1 MVVLDTPGDVHSLQI
16 PPHYRD
22 QIRRGSETAR
32 PEGRGLGRCGT
43 TYQQG
48 VHLVYQRPVLL
59 PYLVFLMCPTN
70 DTSAPLEE
78 SRKWGTYYIV
88 NLLFK
93 TYFKLNAITL
103 SKNILRALHATTGDM
118 PALKDF
124 PKSHIVTFKY
134 YVGVI
139 SFLEE
144 DYTKAEENLTAAF
157 YLCHRDAIRNQE
169 LILTYLIPTHL
180 LTTHTLP
187 TPALLARYPR
197 LQTLFAP
204 LCTTIKSGNLRAF
217 DAALSNGEA
226 EFVKRR
232 IYLTLERGRD
242 IAMRN
247 LFRKVYILGDKN
259 TRIPVRT
266 FQVAMGCA
274 VDGEGGERVEVEVEE
289 VECLLAGLVYKGL
302 IKGYISRE
310 KQMVVLS
317 GSKAFPGTG
326 V

>member
-1 MVVLDTPGDVHSLQI
+1 M
-16 PPHYRD
+16 
-22 QIRRGSETAR
+22 
-32 PEGRGLGRCGT
+32 
-43 TYQQG
+43 
-48 VHLVYQRPVLL
+48 PVL
-59 PYLVFLMCPTN
+59 
-70 DTSAPLEE
+70 
-78 SRKWGTYYIV
+78 GQ
-88 NLLFK
+88 
-93 TYFKLNAITL
+93 
-103 SKNILRALHATTGDM
+103 
-118 PALKDF
+118 F
-124 PKSHIVTFKY
+124 PRSHIVTFKY

-144 DYTKAEENLTAAF
+144 DYAKAEENLNAAF
-157 YLCHRDAIRNQE
+157 CLCHRDATRNQE

-197 LQTLFAP
+197 LETLFAP

-217 DAALSNGEA
+217 DAALSSGEA

-247 LFRKVYILGDKN
+247 LFRKVYLFGEKN

-274 VDGEGGERVEVEVEE
+274 VDGEGGERVEVEGEE

-317 GSKAFPGTG
+317 GSQAFPGTN